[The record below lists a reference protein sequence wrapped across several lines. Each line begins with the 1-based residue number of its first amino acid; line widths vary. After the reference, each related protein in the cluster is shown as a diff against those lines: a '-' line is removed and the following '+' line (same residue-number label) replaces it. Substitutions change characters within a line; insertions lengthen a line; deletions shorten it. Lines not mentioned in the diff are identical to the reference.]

1 MAPFEQTFTLNN
13 FAIIPGLKE
22 SRALFQFENCTLGR
36 HFSFGS
42 ASAIRGYYCVWIEKR
57 RLNCKM
63 VGRFIDW
70 YNVPIVFIF
79 VCLEN
84 YAKRYL
90 QTVRQQLS
98 PLPAPPTA
106 DNLNK
111 SMLWKTSKN
120 QNINDH
126 EATLTLLSLRKE
138 VDAEF
143 LDRSAKKILWNKIE
157 TGVEKCRQKF
167 ANLQSSFVKTNDK
180 RKRTGEGRINN
191 PPYFDELSDIFGDKH
206 KTNPI
211 MIIDSIAPTATAS
224 TSSSAEASSI
234 SPAEAGRSSPADAGT
249 SYSAEKST
257 SLTPNRFAQIKSS
270 VRQNKSVAVVEALK
284 EINKANLEQRKEQF
298 SQMMSLIQKQN
309 EMRHEQILALIKSQD
324 KKRKRGHSDLD

>member
-1 MAPFEQTFTLNN
+1 MSTTNMNDTENLVQVQLEDIIVCVDRET
-13 FAIIPGLKE
+13 AIEL
-22 SRALFQFENCTLGR
+22 QN
-36 HFSFGS
+36 
-42 ASAIRGYYCVWIEKR
+42 
-57 RLNCKM
+57 
-63 VGRFIDW
+63 
-70 YNVPIVFIF
+70 
-79 VCLEN
+79 EN

-98 PLPAPPTA
+98 PLPAPPTE

-111 SMLWKTSKN
+111 SVLWKTSKN

-143 LDRSAKKILWNKIE
+143 SDRRSTKKILWGKIAKTMNEMGFYVEDGE
-157 TGVEKCRQKF
+157 TGAEKCRQNF

-180 RKRTGEGRINN
+180 RKRTGEGKINN
-191 PPYFDELSDIFGDKH
+191 PPYFDELSDILGDKH

-211 MIIDSIAPTATAS
+211 MIIDYIAATAKG
-224 TSSSAEASSI
+224 SSSSD
-234 SPAEAGRSSPADAGT
+234 AGR

-270 VRQNKSVAVVEALK
+270 VRQNKSVAVVEASK
-284 EINKANLEQRKEQF
+284 EINKANLEQRKEEL
-298 SQMMSLIQKQN
+298 SQMMSFIQRQN
-309 EMRHEQILALIKSQD
+309 EIKHEQILALIKSQD
-324 KKRKRGHSDLD
+324 KKRKRGHSDSD

>member
-1 MAPFEQTFTLNN
+1 MSTTNMN
-13 FAIIPGLKE
+13 DT
-22 SRALFQFENCTLGR
+22 ENLVQVQLED
-36 HFSFGS
+36 
-42 ASAIRGYYCVWIEKR
+42 I
-57 RLNCKM
+57 
-63 VGRFIDW
+63 
-70 YNVPIVFIF
+70 IVFVDRETAIE
-79 VCLEN
+79 LQNEN

-90 QTVRQQLS
+90 QTVRQHLS

-111 SMLWKTSKN
+111 SVLWKTYKN
-120 QNINDH
+120 QNIYDH

-143 LDRSAKKILWNKIE
+143 LDRRRDGE
-157 TGVEKCRQKF
+157 TGAEKCRQKI
-167 ANLQSSFVKTNDK
+167 ANLHSSFVKTNDK
-180 RKRTGEGRINN
+180 RKRTGEGKINN
-191 PPYFDELSDIFGDKH
+191 PPHFDELSDILGDKH

-224 TSSSAEASSI
+224 TSSSAEAGSS
-234 SPAEAGRSSPADAGT
+234 SPAETEGSSSSDAGRSSPADAGR

-270 VRQNKSVAVVEALK
+270 VRQNKSVSVVEALK
-284 EINKANLEQRKEQF
+284 EINKANLEEKKEEI
-298 SQMMSLIQKQN
+298 SQMKFLIQRQN
-309 EMRHEQILALIKSQD
+309 EMRYEQILALIKSQD